1 MALYTHTQKKSTF
14 REIKRVATEAALFGV
29 KNRLFVA
36 LYEVKNKV
44 LEIACFLSSKKIVSG
59 KLFFVENNYA
69 DCKEF
74 LCNYHCLEILAMCFL
89 SSKKLVLMR
98 ENYTYIITT
107 KNPAKV
113 GGVE

>member
-1 MALYTHTQKKSTF
+1 M
-14 REIKRVATEAALFGV
+14 
-29 KNRLFVA
+29 FVA
-36 LYEVKNKV
+36 LYEEKNKV
-44 LEIACFLSSKKIVSG
+44 LGIACFLSSKKIVSG

-74 LCNYHCLEILAMCFL
+74 LCNYHCLEILAMCFSWL
-89 SSKKLVLMR
+89 MQTIRFKGNHDYRKKLNLMR
-98 ENYTYIITT
+98 ETYTLTT